1 MLRPLPVKEPVMNPH
16 TTSKPAF
23 RRKVLG
29 GLLLPLLVAA
39 GAAGAASPSSA
50 SAAAAPTGPQPAR
63 MDGAHCCAARPVY
76 SVINLAPEDDG
87 RVFLNEKGQAAF
99 SAPRGAAGF
108 FDGDRLHDM
117 GVLREGTTGVTG
129 LNNRGVV
136 VGIVSFAVDPFADNV
151 PFTWTVAGG
160 YRELPGPPNGRAW
173 AINDRNQV
181 VGSIFVP
188 GIPFPA
194 TPIRAVRWDP
204 NGRIVPLGPVPETGG
219 LSDALTIN
227 NRAIA
232 GGMGVVA
239 SGELQAALW
248 DPAGRQLN
256 LGGDTVQTRFVNEK
270 SDAAGY
276 FRDATG
282 EQSGVFFRGAHGPV
296 VPTGARGPLPRVLTD
311 LNDRGEVVG
320 NTSAPGGTA
329 AYLWSRARGLVL
341 LPRGSATR
349 TDVSDVNNRTEMAG
363 QVELN
368 GAGPRAALWRGLT
381 VPLDLNGVLYRRPA
395 GLVLDDAVAINDAGT
410 ILARSNAGL
419 VMLRPGTA
427 GTDAPVLGPIKAL
440 PDSVVLGQEVSAS
453 LGFIDS
459 SRIQYHTAVAQ
470 WSDGCVSP
478 HPLVR
483 ESRGVGEVLLKH
495 RFCAPGIVTL
505 TLLVTDSGG
514 RTTETRKRVVVNTP

>member
-1 MLRPLPVKEPVMNPH
+1 MNPH
-16 TTSKPAF
+16 TTGKPAF
-23 RRKVLG
+23 RMKVLS
-29 GLLLPLLVAA
+29 GLLLPLLLAA
-39 GAAGAASPSSA
+39 GAASGGPPSPSSA
-50 SAAAAPTGPQPAR
+50 SAAAGATGSQPGSMVA
-63 MDGAHCCAARPVY
+63 AHCCAARPVY
-76 SVINLAPEDDG
+76 SVINLAPEDDT
-87 RVFLNEKGQAAF
+87 RAFLNEKGQAAF

-108 FDGDRLHDM
+108 FDGDRVHDM
-117 GVLREGTTGVTG
+117 GVLRGGTTGITG
-129 LNNRGVV
+129 LNNRGVA
-136 VGIVSFAVDPFADNV
+136 VGIVSFAVDPFAENV
-151 PFTWTVAGG
+151 PCPWTVAGG

-204 NGRIVPLGPVPETGG
+204 NGRIVPLGPVPEDGG

-232 GGMGVVA
+232 GGVGVLA
-239 SGELQAALW
+239 GGEVQAALW
-248 DPAGRQLN
+248 DPAGRQLS
-256 LGGDTVQTRFVNEK
+256 LGGDTVQTRFVNEE

-276 FRDATG
+276 LRDATG
-282 EQSGVFFRGAHGPV
+282 QQSGVFFQAAHGPV
-296 VPTGARGPLPRVLTD
+296 VPTGARGPVPRVLTD
-311 LNDRGEVVG
+311 LNDRGELVG
-320 NTSAPGGTA
+320 NTSVPGGTA

-341 LPRGSATR
+341 LPRGYATR
-349 TDVSDVNNRTEMAG
+349 TDVSDVNNRTELAG
-363 QVELN
+363 QIVLN

-381 VPLDLNGVLYRRPA
+381 PPLDLNGVLYRRPA
-395 GLVLDDAVAINDAGT
+395 GLVLNDAVAINDAGT

-440 PDSVVLGQEVSAS
+440 PDSVVLGQEIRAA
-453 LGFIDS
+453 LGFTDN
-459 SRIQYHTAVAQ
+459 SRSQYHTAAAQ

-483 ESRGVGEVLLKH
+483 EASGVGEVLLKH

-505 TLLVTDSGG
+505 TLRVTDSGG

>member
-1 MLRPLPVKEPVMNPH
+1 MNPH

-23 RRKVLG
+23 RRKVLA
-29 GLLLPLLVAA
+29 GLLLPLLAAA
-39 GAAGAASPSSA
+39 GVASPSSA
-50 SAAAAPTGPQPAR
+50 TAVGSQPAS

-76 SVINLAPEDDG
+76 SVINLAPEGEG
-87 RVFLNEKGQAAF
+87 RAFLNEKGQAAF

-108 FDGDRLHDM
+108 FDGDRVHDM
-117 GVLREGTTGVTG
+117 GVLRGGTTGITG

-136 VGIVSFAVDPFADNV
+136 VGIVSFAVDPGAENT

-160 YRELPGPPNGRAW
+160 YRVLPGLNGRAW

-181 VGSIFVP
+181 AGSVFVP
-188 GIPFPA
+188 DIPFPA

-204 NGRIVPLGPVPETGG
+204 NGRIVPLGPVPEDGG

-232 GGMGVVA
+232 GGVGVVA
-239 SGELQAALW
+239 GSGVQAALW
-248 DPAGRQLN
+248 DPAGRQLS
-256 LGGDTVQTRFVNEK
+256 LGGDTVQTRFVNER

-296 VPTGARGPLPRVLTD
+296 VPTGARGPIPRVLTD

-320 NTSAPGGTA
+320 NTGVPDSTA
-329 AYLWSRARGLVL
+329 AYLWSRSRGLVL
-341 LPRGSATR
+341 LPRGNATR

-363 QVELN
+363 QIELN

-381 VPLDLNGVLYRRPA
+381 APLDLNGLLYRRPA
-395 GLVLDDAVAINDAGT
+395 GLVLNDAVAINDAGT

-427 GTDAPVLGPIKAL
+427 GTDAPVLGPIRAL
-440 PDSVVLGQEVSAS
+440 PDSVVVGQEVRAT
-453 LGFIDS
+453 LGFIDN
-459 SRIQYHTAVAQ
+459 SRSQYHTAVAQ

-483 ESRGVGEVLLKH
+483 EASGVGEVLLKH
-495 RFCAPGIVTL
+495 RFCATGIVTL
-505 TLLVTDSGG
+505 TLRVTDSGG